1 MSEKKGR
8 KTLII
13 VLICLGIG
21 LVAIAG
27 LGILF
32 LIYFFTGGPAE
43 VTKDVNRYEE
53 TMRKYTQEVVGT
65 VHTGFFVFPD
75 TIPESAFENDPEPVF
90 YFSYQDTW
98 DDPTCEVYL
107 KCTYSDADYEKEITR
122 LGNDIYELENADDKA
137 RSKLEYEADSRFAHP
152 VFKAIDCYNYSYE
165 YAMDLGNNEIAYIY
179 TSFKSSPESLKAIP
193 EEYLPSD
200 YSESLKHNNYDNGAF
215 NVYVIKRTDEFTS
228 LDYGERFR

>member
-107 KCTYSDADYEKEITR
+107 KCTYSDEDYAAEIDR
-122 LGNDIYELENADDKA
+122 LKNCVYTLKGEHGEVNAMLEF
-137 RSKLEYEADSRFAHP
+137 EEAGRFAYP
-152 VFKAIDCYNYSYE
+152 VYKAIDCDNHSYE
-165 YAMDLGNNEIAYIY
+165 YAMDLGENEIAYIY
-179 TSFKSSPESLKAIP
+179 TSFKDTPGALKKIP
-193 EEYLPSD
+193 KEYLPD
-200 YSESLKHNNYDNGAF
+200 DFAESIKHSTFSSSGF
-215 NVYVIKRTDEFTS
+215 NVYVTEKTDEFKAY
-228 LDYGERFR
+228 DYGERF